1 MSRARRIA
9 VIGLA
14 AALLLVGAVAAA
26 ALLIPGERV
35 AAAVALRAEALLGQR
50 VTLGDV
56 GLRFLPLPGVRL
68 SDLVVGGSGEEDA
81 LAAADAVELRARLLP
96 LLRGRVIIGSLALER
111 PRLLVEIDTAGRTN
125 IPILTGDSAAAG
137 PPPARD
143 VSFAIERLTVSGGRI
158 TLRDRRDGSE
168 VRLDGWDQHLRLA
181 GDIRAGR
188 LGSVDLAGW
197 VEFDDIDA
205 SLPRVVIP
213 VRDLA
218 IRATHDATLDRA
230 ADRVELR
237 TLGVIA
243 ADIALTGSGSVDSA
257 SSATGRSAVLG
268 LRAEGFDAARLIRLA
283 PDALRARLALP
294 DGRRLE
300 PLGTATVAIDVNGPL
315 TATALPRF
323 DGVLTLA
330 DAGLRAGDV
339 PLAGHVRGEAVFS
352 ADSAVLRAGGGL
364 LGERF
369 SLAVAV
375 REPAAPIAV
384 VAFNGRADLARLRP
398 LGMLP
403 DTVDLSGS
411 IRAEMRALIP
421 SRDPS
426 AARLVGTAELSG
438 IRVDGRSPALAVTSG
453 TLTFEGQRLRL
464 DPFRARLGDVA
475 DIGVRALVD
484 GWIEALTDSTAAP
497 PRIAAE
503 ITADTLDL
511 DRLLGPPEG
520 EYPALLFAR
529 LRDRPLEDGRSA
541 DEAARA
547 AGMTLPDLP
556 PVDAEARFRAA
567 RVVRNSMAYEA
578 LDATVRVRP
587 DSLELLAATF
597 RLLGGTVRAS
607 GALVPTRRDSAGA
620 PERARLTATYVLA
633 DVGAAPFFDRL
644 TPFRDHL
651 SGELAMAGSV
661 IMDLDEV
668 ALPDRATVASD
679 GSIAISDGRL
689 ANWRVLQAAGLRL
702 GLTALD
708 TVRFRDWAGA
718 FRVTGP
724 LVTLDETALDGP
736 EVSARAAGSF
746 DFSGRLDLGATVFL
760 SRQLA
765 ARAGAVGEQLV
776 AAAGSGGRVPVGLRI
791 TGTADNPD
799 VTLDVSEARGNV
811 VARARETAEREAR
824 EVAAHAADAALDRLE
839 IPDSLRGLPADSLRK
854 VIGDSLFDLLPDSLR
869 LPSDSRRANA
879 EEALKRRLRS
889 LFGGG

>member
-14 AALLLVGAVAAA
+14 AALLVVGAVAAA

-35 AAAVALRAEALLGQR
+35 AAAIAARAEALLGQR

-56 GLRFLPLPGVRL
+56 RLHFLPLPGVRL

-81 LAAADAVELRARLLP
+81 LAAADAVEVRARLLP
-96 LLRGRVIIGSLALER
+96 LLRGQVIIGSLALEH

-125 IPILTGDSAAAG
+125 IPILAGDSAAAA

-181 GDIRAGR
+181 GDIRGGR
-188 LGSVDLAGW
+188 LGSVDLVGW
-197 VEFDDIDA
+197 VEFEDIDA

-218 IRATHDATLDRA
+218 VRVTHDATLDRA

-243 ADIALTGSGSVDSA
+243 ADIALTGSGRVDSA

-268 LRAEGFDAARLIRLA
+268 LRAEGFDATRLIRLA
-283 PDALRARLALP
+283 PDSLRARLALP

-323 DGVLTLA
+323 DGVLKLA

-339 PLAGHVRGEAVFS
+339 SFAEHVRGEAVFS

-398 LGMLP
+398 LGVLP
-403 DTVDLSGS
+403 DTLDLSGF

-421 SRDPS
+421 SRDLS

-438 IRVDGRSPALAVTSG
+438 IRLHGRSPGVAVTSG

-464 DPFRARLGDVA
+464 DPFRARIGDVA
-475 DIGVRALVD
+475 DIGLRAQVD
-484 GWIEALTDSTAAP
+484 GWIEAVTDSTAAP

-541 DEAARA
+541 DEAARS
-547 AGMTLPDLP
+547 AGMALPDLP
-556 PVDAEARFRAA
+556 AVNAEARFRAA
-567 RVVRNSMAYEA
+567 RVIRNAMAYEA
-578 LDATVRVRP
+578 VDATVRVRP

-597 RLLGGTVRAS
+597 RLMGGTVRAS
-607 GALVPTRRDSAGA
+607 GALVPTGRDSAGA
-620 PERARLTATYVLA
+620 LERARLTATYALA

-661 IMDLDEV
+661 IMDLDRV

-724 LVTLDETALDGP
+724 LVTLEETALDGP

-776 AAAGSGGRVPVGLRI
+776 ATAGNDGRVPVGLRI
-791 TGTADNPD
+791 TGTADSPD
-799 VTLDVSEARGNV
+799 VTLDLSAARGNV

-869 LPSDSRRANA
+869 LPSDSLRANA